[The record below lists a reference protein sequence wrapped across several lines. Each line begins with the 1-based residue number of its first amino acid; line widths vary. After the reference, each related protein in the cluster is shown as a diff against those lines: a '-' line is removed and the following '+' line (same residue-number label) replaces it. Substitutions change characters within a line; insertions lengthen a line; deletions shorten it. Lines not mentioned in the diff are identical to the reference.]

1 MFFLLLKLT
10 THLKHLL
17 DGSVL
22 KDFSFLKKKTKKKC
36 RFHFLHALFRRAN
49 TIATTHRK
57 CQLSLPH
64 RFGRLGFVCSLTP
77 PPLFI
82 VGGCTSFH
90 KCAACSVVPTQL
102 PLSPPPFTKKKKK
115 NEEEEWSVEKRKK
128 TCDTLSRRLCNNW
141 PIYYRYSFCSKRS
154 DLFRGRWTMNLS
166 LELII
171 HMLANS
177 WSSEGEGGSLSNC
190 CNRCNTMAI
199 KFYSQKKKKNT
210 ERRKM
215 GKKQKSN

>member
-1 MFFLLLKLT
+1 MAWWWRAENIFDFSGEFCARSSQIQSWQRQNIIKDVCHLISFSLFIFLLLKLT

-22 KDFSFLKKKTKKKC
+22 KDFSFLKKKKKKC
-36 RFHFLHALFRRAN
+36 FHFLHALFRRAN

-77 PPLFI
+77 PPPPPLFI

-102 PLSPPPFTKKKKK
+102 PLSPPP
-115 NEEEEWSVEKRKK
+115 
-128 TCDTLSRRLCNNW
+128 L
-141 PIYYRYSFCSKRS
+141 Y
-154 DLFRGRWTMNLS
+154 
-166 LELII
+166 
-171 HMLANS
+171 
-177 WSSEGEGGSLSNC
+177 
-190 CNRCNTMAI
+190 
-199 KFYSQKKKKNT
+199 
-210 ERRKM
+210 
-215 GKKQKSN
+215 